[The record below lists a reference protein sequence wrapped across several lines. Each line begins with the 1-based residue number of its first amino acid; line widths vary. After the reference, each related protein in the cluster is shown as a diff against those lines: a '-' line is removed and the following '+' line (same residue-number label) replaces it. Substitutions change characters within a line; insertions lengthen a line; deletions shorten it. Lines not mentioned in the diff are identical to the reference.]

1 MIFLPAINI
10 RRRWFNLPGMKPR
23 TVALFIAVDL
33 ATWLILLLVLSYYGI
48 SHLLILLLGFIILIA
63 AIYDLQSA
71 RLSAFFSDFLGLA
84 SPADLG
90 RFRLLPVILA
100 ALLLFLS
107 LPVVFEH
114 GLVNEAQRWAMQ
126 RGGQF
131 LRIALPASVGAL
143 AVIAIAVGTILTSN
157 KK

>member
-1 MIFLPAINI
+1 M
-10 RRRWFNLPGMKPR
+10 
-23 TVALFIAVDL
+23 
-33 ATWLILLLVLSYYGI
+33 VLSYFGM
-48 SHLLILLLGFIILIA
+48 SHLLILLLGFIILVA
-63 AIYDLQSA
+63 AIYDLQSGQ
-71 RLSAFFSDFLGLA
+71 LSALFSDFLGLE
-84 SPADLG
+84 SSTDLG

-126 RGGQF
+126 QGGQ
-131 LRIALPASVGAL
+131 LIRVALPASVGAL
-143 AVIAIAVGTILTSN
+143 AVISIAVGTILSGL

>member
-1 MIFLPAINI
+1 
-10 RRRWFNLPGMKPR
+10 MKPK
-23 TVALFIAVDL
+23 TIALFIAVDL
-33 ATWLILLLVLSYYGI
+33 ATWLIVLLVLSYYGM

-63 AIYDLQSA
+63 AIYDLQSGQ
-71 RLSAFFSDFLGLA
+71 LSTFFSDFLGLE
-84 SPADLG
+84 SSTDLG

-126 RGGQF
+126 QGGQF
-131 LRIALPASVGAL
+131 IRVALPASFGAL
-143 AVIAIAVGTILTSN
+143 AVIAIAVGTILSGL